1 MEKNYLKISS
11 EDGYLY
17 STFSYPVQDIYL
29 LEIEEEMDIFS
40 DLPLEV
46 FSPQYGTQ
54 MSDVLKLFRQE
65 YIRYISSRKVDAI
78 LPKLKYYIDSDG
90 ASVIQLS
97 SSWNNG
103 NSSLYFSFEKDEKE
117 SSFGMVWNDSLGK
130 NFESRSG
137 NLNLNN
143 INDIIHEIIDFIF
156 KVY

>member
-1 MEKNYLKISS
+1 MLKLLKNFTKKDWLIVAISLLLIIFQVWLDLKLPDYMS
-11 EDGYLY
+11 EITKL
-17 STFSYPVQDIYL
+17 VQT
-29 LEIEEEMDIFS
+29 EGS
-40 DLPLEV
+40 
-46 FSPQYGTQ
+46 Q